1 MKLSITRGGGVA
13 GITTRTELDAG
24 DLEPADAEAFMARA
38 RAVDLPDPGGLAS
51 PQPDET
57 LYTVCL
63 EDAGGRTEVHYTDG
77 TLPED
82 VRELIAWA
90 DLRPERR
97 ERVGP

>member
-1 MKLSITRGGGVA
+1 
-13 GITTRTELDAG
+13 
-24 DLEPADAEAFMARA
+24 
-38 RAVDLPDPGGLAS
+38 
-51 PQPDET
+51 
-57 LYTVCL
+57 VCV